1 MLHRSTVTN
10 YRTWVQYEYLI
21 YLSIYLLR
29 HSLLYSPHVTQPL
42 HHCITATQNRITT
55 DDAIRYSQPPSLP
68 AAKGIEGGRVKET
81 ALYRIGRRPYIQW

>member
-1 MLHRSTVTN
+1 MNTS
-10 YRTWVQYEYLI
+10 
-21 YLSIYLLR
+21 SIYLLR

-68 AAKGIEGGRVKET
+68 AAKGIEGGRKEGWVRGKKLLCT
-81 ALYRIGRRPYIQW
+81 VLEEDRTFSGDIVSGRECH